1 MVEFEGDDGRK
12 YYKRRKML
20 VGTERGSCLEHGGK
34 DQLKTGS
41 KEFGALKD
49 LMASLEWTFDHTE
62 KDIKG
67 SLAYI
72 RWGQCICLILPCVT
86 LDLF

>member
-1 MVEFEGDDGRK
+1 MAASTTSTGRC
-12 YYKRRKML
+12 L
-20 VGTERGSCLEHGGK
+20 WGSPFEHGGK
-34 DQLKTGS
+34 DQVKTGA

-49 LMASLEWTFDHTE
+49 LMASLDWTFDHTE
-62 KDIKG
+62 KDIKD

-72 RWGQCICLILPCVT
+72 RWGQCICLILPCTT